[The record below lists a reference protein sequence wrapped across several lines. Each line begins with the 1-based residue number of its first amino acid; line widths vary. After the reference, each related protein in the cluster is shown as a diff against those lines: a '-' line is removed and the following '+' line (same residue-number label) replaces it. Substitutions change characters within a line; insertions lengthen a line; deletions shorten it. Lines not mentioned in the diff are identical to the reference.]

1 MSPDWYSEVSKEFST
16 LRKRSPT
23 LKAALFIEFEAALET
38 ACRCSISALPGWFPG
53 TSPEQSGWM
62 SCLQSEGGPA
72 AQPRNE
78 VMLGMRWFEMAAID
92 CSSELV
98 SISTVSVSAA
108 SIRVSTDSVLFVSR
122 IFGWR

>member
-1 MSPDWYSEVSKEFST
+1 M
-16 LRKRSPT
+16 
-23 LKAALFIEFEAALET
+23 
-38 ACRCSISALPGWFPG
+38 
-53 TSPEQSGWM
+53 
-62 SCLQSEGGPA
+62 QSEGGPA

-122 IFGWR
+122 IFREFVMLANTNTCIDDKEQQNKA